1 MNPKLK
7 YILSCSGKNHYVDI
21 AKILSN
27 KNQLSKIICG
37 YPWFKLKKYNIDK
50 EYVSANGL
58 YRILREPLI
67 SQKKFKRIDDYLNN
81 LNSKNIDKITSNH
94 INKIDNADV
103 LIGFAG
109 VSLNSGKLMR
119 KKKKIYVCDSTSAHI
134 QEQNNILAEEYKE
147 FLKEKFS
154 IDQKVI
160 DYKIGEYENANFIL
174 TPSTFV
180 KKSFEKFNFSNIKK
194 LELAA
199 DTSLFYPINEI
210 KKNKNSFDIIFVG
223 NISVQKGVHYLIEAF
238 KKFKHPNKKLHIV
251 GSQTVDKD
259 FFFDKIKDD
268 RIVVYGHMNQ
278 EKLNK
283 IINKC
288 HVNVLP
294 SIQDGFGLVVPQAAA
309 AGCPSIVSENA
320 GASDIVKKNKSGFSV
335 TARNSNTILEKL
347 QLLADDKN
355 LLIEMSQNAL
365 QYSDMYSW
373 EDYVT
378 KLINLINNLK
388 HQSN

>member
-7 YILSCSGKNHYVDI
+7 YILSCSGKNHYFDI

-27 KNQLSKIICG
+27 RNQLSKIICG
-37 YPWFKLKKYNIDK
+37 YPWFKIRKYNINK

-119 KKKKIYVCDSTSAHI
+119 ERKKIYICDSTSAHI
-134 QEQNNILAEEYKE
+134 QEQSNILAEEYKE
-147 FLKEKFS
+147 FLNKKFS

-174 TPSTFV
+174 TPSSFV
-180 KKSFEKFNFSNIKK
+180 KKSFEKFNFSNIKI

-210 KKNKNSFDIIFVG
+210 KKNKNTFDIIFIG
-223 NISVQKGVHYLIEAF
+223 NISVRKGLHYLIKAF
-238 KKFKHPNKKLHIV
+238 NNFKHPNKKLHIV
-251 GSQTVDKD
+251 GSQTGDKD
-259 FFFDKIKDD
+259 FFYDMIKDE
-268 RIVVYGHMNQ
+268 RIVVYGHVSQ

-288 HVNVLP
+288 KVNVLP
-294 SIQDGFGLVVPQAAA
+294 SIEDGFGLVVPQTAA

-320 GASDIVKKNKSGFSV
+320 GASDIVKKNKSGFSI
-335 TARNSNTILEKL
+335 TARNSSSITEKL

-355 LLIEMSQNAL
+355 LLNEMSQNAL
-365 QYSDMYSW
+365 NNSKINSW
-373 EDYVT
+373 ENYVT
-378 KLINLINNLK
+378 KLNEIVDHL
-388 HQSN
+388 